1 VVVNSRETF
10 ERLYREHAGRVKAYG
25 LRRVGSEAAAD
36 DVVSDVFLVAWR
48 RLDSIP
54 NDPLPWLLGV
64 ARNSIANRHR
74 HERRTTALHARIA
87 DTERPPVADPPGPDD
102 LLGSDDLVVRAL
114 AQLPASDRELLMLVA
129 WEGLEPAQLARVLG
143 ISRGTANVRLHR
155 ARRRLA
161 TALAADRLQQLQE
174 VTK

>member
-1 VVVNSRETF
+1 MNARRETF

-36 DVVSDVFLVAWR
+36 EVVSDVFLVVWR
-48 RLDSIP
+48 RLDAVP
-54 NDPLPWLLGV
+54 DDPLPWLLGI
-64 ARNSIANRHR
+64 ARNAVANRHR
-74 HERRTTALHARIA
+74 SERRATALQARIA
-87 DTERPPVADPPGPDD
+87 DTERAPVAEPPGPGD
-102 LLGSDDLVVRAL
+102 LLGGDDPVVRAL
-114 AQLPASDRELLMLVA
+114 ARLPDRDRELLMLVA

-143 ISRGTANVRLHR
+143 VSRGTANVRLHR

-161 TALAADRLQQLQE
+161 TALATDRLKQPQE

>member
-1 VVVNSRETF
+1 MNARETF

-25 LRRVGSEAAAD
+25 LRRVGSDAAAD
-36 DVVSDVFLVAWR
+36 EVVSDVFLVAWR

-54 NDPLPWLLGV
+54 SDPLPWLLGV
-64 ARNSIANRHR
+64 ARNVIANRHR
-74 HERRTTALHARIA
+74 SERRITALHARIA
-87 DTERPPVADPPGPDD
+87 DTDRAPVTDPPGPDD
-102 LLGSDDLVVRAL
+102 LLDRGDLVVRAL
-114 AQLPASDRELLMLVA
+114 ARLPERDRELLMLVA

-161 TALAADRLQQLQE
+161 TALAADRVQQLQE

>member
-1 VVVNSRETF
+1 VNARETF

-36 DVVSDVFLVAWR
+36 EVVSDVFLVAWR
-48 RLDSIP
+48 RLDSIRD
-54 NDPLPWLLGV
+54 DPLPWLLGV
-64 ARNSIANRHR
+64 ARNAIANRHR
-74 HERRTTALHARIA
+74 SERRTTALQARIA
-87 DTERPPVADPPGPDD
+87 DTERAPVAAPPGPDD
-102 LLGSDDLVVRAL
+102 LLGSDDRVVRAL
-114 AQLPASDRELLMLVA
+114 AKLPEHDRELLMLIA

-161 TALAADRLQQLQE
+161 TALAADRLQQQLQE

>member
-1 VVVNSRETF
+1 MDARETF

-36 DVVSDVFLVAWR
+36 EVVSDVFLVAWR
-48 RLDSIP
+48 RLDSVP
-54 NDPLPWLLGV
+54 DDPLPWLLGV
-64 ARNSIANRHR
+64 ARNVVANRR
-74 HERRTTALHARIA
+74 RGERRMTALHGRIA
-87 DTERPPVADPPGPDD
+87 ATERAPVVDPSGPDD
-102 LLGSDDLVVRAL
+102 LLEGDDLVVRAL
-114 AQLPASDRELLMLVA
+114 ARLPERDRELLMLVA
-129 WEGLEPAQLARVLG
+129 WEGLEPAGVARVLG

-161 TALAADRLQQLQE
+161 TALAADRVQQLQE